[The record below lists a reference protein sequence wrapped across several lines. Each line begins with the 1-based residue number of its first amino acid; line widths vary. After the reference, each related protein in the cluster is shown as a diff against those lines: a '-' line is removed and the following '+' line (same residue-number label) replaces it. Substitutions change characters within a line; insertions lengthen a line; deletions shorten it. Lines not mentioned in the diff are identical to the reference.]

1 MFNADQVEAYY
12 QELLRKERE
21 QWQHQMQDQIT
32 QSRREL
38 ELHYEGKIQGLEE
51 RSKCLD
57 KSLDLLKEM
66 KSKFGT
72 FEAA

>member
-38 ELHYEGKIQGLEE
+38 ELHYEGKI
-51 RSKCLD
+51 
-57 KSLDLLKEM
+57 
-66 KSKFGT
+66 
-72 FEAA
+72 